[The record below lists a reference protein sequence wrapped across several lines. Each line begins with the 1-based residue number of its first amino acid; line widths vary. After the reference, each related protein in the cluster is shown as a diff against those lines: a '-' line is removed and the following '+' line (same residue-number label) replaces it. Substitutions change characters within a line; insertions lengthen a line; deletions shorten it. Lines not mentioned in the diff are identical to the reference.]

1 MTNISPIHLG
11 LLLSLCL
18 MESGCNSEPPLR
30 QKVIEQRAL
39 DAIDFEAL
47 EPAIR
52 EFIEL
57 AQANKMIGRPLSD
70 FEELLEHALSRDNL
84 DDGTRLHSYDFT
96 LPITE
101 DLKNANQI
109 STDGGE
115 GGGVVFWPMLVIRV
129 DKKTQEIAYVYVY
142 LQGL

>member
-39 DAIDFEAL
+39 DAIDFEEL

-84 DDGTRLHSYDFT
+84 DDGTSLHSYDFT

-129 DKKTQEIAYVYVY
+129 DKKTQKIAYVYVY